1 MKEFN
6 VRQKRQVIHH
16 SVQNPIMGLVV
27 KHVKETLPEMPEP
40 PKVHGE
46 LLIGGDG
53 KMGMTIEC
61 TGTTESMALIVY
73 HILEN
78 HPEVKEMVE
87 GLMAFG
93 GGNEETAEDI
103 PLDGDIDEQRR
114 KFFEQ

>member
-1 MKEFN
+1 MSN
-6 VRQKRQVIHH
+6 VTVKQRRQTIMH
-16 SVQNPIMGLVV
+16 SVQNPIMALVV
-27 KHVKETLPEMPEP
+27 RHVKESLSEMPEP

-61 TGTTESMALIVY
+61 SGTTESMALILY

-78 HPEVKEMVE
+78 HPEVREMVE
-87 GLMAFG
+87 GLLEYG
-93 GGNEETAEDI
+93 GGNKETAEDI
-103 PLDGDIDEQRR
+103 PLDGDIDEMRK